1 MKSAKVK
8 TKTNNQGTMKS
19 AKVKITKLLLII
31 MIIVRLLIIERT
43 RKVVIKV
50 IMIKVILTT

>member
-1 MKSAKVK
+1 
-8 TKTNNQGTMKS
+8 MKS

-31 MIIVRLLIIERT
+31 MIIVRILIIERT
-43 RKVVIKV
+43 RKVLIKV

>member
-1 MKSAKVK
+1 
-8 TKTNNQGTMKS
+8 MKS

-31 MIIVRLLIIERT
+31 MIIVRLLITERT

-50 IMIKVILTT
+50 IMIKVILMT